1 MLQQQES
8 EFSFNKAALESIVNC
23 LVCCGKQGI
32 ALRRHRD
39 DSTANESANKGNF
52 KALLFF
58 FFLAKSVVTVC
69 ELIISP
75 HFYTNNEDYEG
86 CTDGWSWDSDTKTRA
101 QGILASFRN
110 FEFSVCIVAL
120 KNILMPLRG
129 IISKLQKRDLDIYEA
144 IL

>member
-1 MLQQQES
+1 MYRC
-8 EFSFNKAALESIVNC
+8 FNSMVSKELHIEDTGMIV
-23 LVCCGKQGI
+23 LPMKVLTKEISKHCC
-32 ALRRHRD
+32 
-39 DSTANESANKGNF
+39 
-52 KALLFF
+52 FF
-58 FFLAKSVVTVC
+58 FAKSVVTVC

-86 CTDGWSWDSDTKTRA
+86 CTDGCSWDSDTKTRA

-129 IISKLQKRDLDIYEA
+129 IISKLPKRDLDIYEA

>member
-8 EFSFNKAALESIVNC
+8 ELSFNKAALESIADCFVY
-23 LVCCGKQGI
+23 CGKQGI
-32 ALRRHRD
+32 ALRGHRD

-58 FFLAKSVVTVC
+58 LAESVVTAC

-86 CTDGWSWDSDTKTRA
+86 CTNGWSWDSDTKTRA

-110 FEFSVCIVAL
+110 FEFSVCIVAQ
-120 KNILMPLRG
+120 KNILMPLRDRTF
-129 IISKLQKRDLDIYEA
+129 KLQKRDLDIYELS